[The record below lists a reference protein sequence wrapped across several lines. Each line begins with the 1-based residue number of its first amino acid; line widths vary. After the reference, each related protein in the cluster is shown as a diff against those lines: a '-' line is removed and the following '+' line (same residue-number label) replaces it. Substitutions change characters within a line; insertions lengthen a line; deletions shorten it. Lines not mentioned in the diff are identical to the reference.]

1 MLNVCD
7 DHSCIS
13 ILYFWKQWCKMNDAR
28 MAAATNNSKSGPKFW
43 SFRSTRLIMA
53 FLLCLAI
60 TNITLTRNSLSV
72 AMVCMVNSTAF
83 SEKSR
88 IFNAANESLINQ
100 SVHIKSLREKCP
112 IDQLAEESYQVQHF
126 GGEFAWTSSKRD
138 IMFSAIYW
146 GALVS
151 GLPSGMI
158 ADRYSPKRV
167 IFVCLI
173 GTVLSTMLIPIGAR
187 YGDFMAV
194 FALRF
199 ISGVFGQATVVPAI
213 GSLISNWVPSV
224 EKSSAIAIYTAGN
237 QIANIIGMPLNAFL
251 CEQKGFFGGWPSI
264 FYVCGLI
271 GIAISAVWCVVVT
284 DTPDSN
290 RFISAAEKSLI
301 IHSIRSQSA
310 SSKKKTV
317 ALEEIA
323 LLCTHDQL
331 QYEQFYEFID
341 DHSLGNIHSYLFQR
355 CIAHGLET
363 GTNGLLSALP
373 YIAQLVIKFIF
384 AYIADQLK
392 ARYPHEQTNIAKF
405 FNSIGTFASGS
416 FLIAL
421 SFVDCTQPVQAIVC
435 MVLANGLLSGGIAGF
450 QTSTLSIAPAY
461 SGTVSSLSKYLGQVA
476 SVITPY
482 LIGSTIS
489 SGDASEWHFVFFG
502 IGSGL
507 VAAGFIFL
515 FYGSSEIQEW
525 ALVIPDVGKPTESGP
540 VRPNQSVCGENEKDF
555 TLKK

>member
-1 MLNVCD
+1 
-7 DHSCIS
+7 
-13 ILYFWKQWCKMNDAR
+13 

-72 AMVCMVNSTAF
+72 AM
-83 SEKSR
+83 
-88 IFNAANESLINQ
+88 
-100 SVHIKSLREKCP
+100 
-112 IDQLAEESYQVQHF
+112 

-224 EKSSAIAIYTAGN
+224 EKSSAIAIYTAG
-237 QIANIIGMPLNAFL
+237 F
-251 CEQKGFFGGWPSI
+251 
-264 FYVCGLI
+264 I
-271 GIAISAVWCVVVT
+271 GIAISVVWCVVVT

-310 SSKKKTV
+310 SSKKKRPLRQLPWKKLLFSAPMISCNTSNFMNSLMTT
-317 ALEEIA
+317 ALATYIPIYFKDA
-323 LLCTHDQL
+323 LHMD
-331 QYEQFYEFID
+331 
-341 DHSLGNIHSYLFQR
+341 
-355 CIAHGLET
+355 
-363 GTNGLLSALP
+363 
-373 YIAQLVIKFIF
+373 
-384 AYIADQLK
+384 LK
-392 ARYPHEQTNIAKF
+392 RARYPHEQTNIAKF

-525 ALVIPDVGKPTESGP
+525 ALVIPDVGKPAQSGP
-540 VRPNQSVCGENEKDF
+540 VRPNQSVCVENEKDF